1 MRNKLTVHVLSFYRP
16 LHEKGLYDVVNV
28 TVNHIA
34 LTTTTLLPPSLGE
47 DELSPVRIT
56 WIIVGTLIVFSVGLF
71 LLSRMRYLKYLF
83 CTKTCVEDLA
93 RSWYNTLADGCMLCL
108 RSVGLVSSDLRLY
121 YGSGFDLTTQE
132 EEADFYGENRGNL
145 PSDNL
150 DIHYGGDNRSL
161 RNKYL
166 EDDEDAGHEK
176 KGLFRGALGRL
187 VGLRGSRSSAASTRN
202 PTGGAGH
209 GAQRPP
215 VQPPRSVEMRR
226 WSDNDVISPMSGA
239 RAGSG
244 SPSAGAPG
252 GVSAYTDS
260 PSRLVHSA
268 SARPLYR
275 PAPAPPS
282 TRPAAAAYGVLSDHI
297 DDVRGFSRSSP
308 VVTSA
313 LDELDDS
320 YESYVV

>member
-1 MRNKLTVHVLSFYRP
+1 MICFYRP

-28 TVNHIA
+28 TVSNIA
-34 LTTTTLLPPSLGE
+34 LTTTTQPPPSLGE

-56 WIIVGTLIVFSVGLF
+56 WIIVGTLIVFAVALF
-71 LLSRMRYLKYLF
+71 LLSRMRYLKYLC
-83 CTKTCVEDLA
+83 CTRTCLEDLA

-108 RSVGLVSSDLRLY
+108 RSIGLVSSDLRLY

-150 DIHYGGDNRSL
+150 DIHYGGDNKTLRS
-161 RNKYL
+161 KYL

-187 VGLRGSRSSAASTRN
+187 VGLRSSRSSAASARN
-202 PTGGAGH
+202 PTVAGAAGQ
-209 GAQRPP
+209 GSQRPP
-215 VQPPRSVEMRR
+215 AQPPRLVEMRR
-226 WSDNDVISPMSGA
+226 WSDNDVISPMSTG
-239 RAGSG
+239 RGGSD
-244 SPSAGAPG
+244 SPGISAPG
-252 GVSAYTDS
+252 GLVPAYDS

-275 PAPAPPS
+275 PAPAPAA

-308 VVTSA
+308 LVASA
-313 LDELDDS
+313 ADDLDDS
-320 YESYVV
+320 YESFVV